1 MRGLEEGDTG
11 LEGMHTGFAKKLLL
25 SSSYLGWKLKF
36 VFQTNQQK
44 EKEKK
49 KEKKK
54 KNRERERKRKRKR
67 KRKTSS
73 QYVNDYVNSKDKQ
86 TLKTDDN
93 ATTAYFAT

>member
-54 KNRERERKRKRKR
+54 KKTEREKEKEKE
-67 KRKTSS
+67 KEN
-73 QYVNDYVNSKDKQ
+73 VKQ
-86 TLKTDDN
+86 
-93 ATTAYFAT
+93 AVSM